1 MKLGEFVMQ
10 DMHDYL
16 ESLKN
21 VPQSIKQQ
29 EKITTYLLRA
39 LAQQT
44 GKSYSKILEEVELF
58 SQLPDFIDLLTRYK
72 AEWEEKTLIISQKE
86 NGVANDYLAEKFDFV
101 FSEDLGII
109 SLVMDKNKKGRL
121 EREIGYLEFVE
132 YDNNNNAIIVTIKRK
147 DGSIVEIK
155 FSEQIS

>member
-1 MKLGEFVMQ
+1 M
-10 DMHDYL
+10 
-16 ESLKN
+16 
-21 VPQSIKQQ
+21 
-29 EKITTYLLRA
+29 
-39 LAQQT
+39 
-44 GKSYSKILEEVELF
+44 
-58 SQLPDFIDLLTRYK
+58 
-72 AEWEEKTLIISQKE
+72 
-86 NGVANDYLAEKFDFV
+86 